1 MYFTPNIQERKW
13 RRVTFLRV
21 GSITHPVGDLCEACV
36 AMIEAGAPKTEG
48 VRQALQGIAAAL
60 ADFKGCGE
68 SVGAEPY
75 IKDVMRAAK
84 ARKLM

>member
-1 MYFTPNIQERKW
+1 
-13 RRVTFLRV
+13 
-21 GSITHPVGDLCEACV
+21 
-36 AMIEAGAPKTEG
+36 MIKAGAPKTEG
-48 VRQALQGIAAAL
+48 VRQALQGIAEDL
-60 ADFKGCGE
+60 ADLKDCGE

>member
-1 MYFTPNIQERKW
+1 
-13 RRVTFLRV
+13 
-21 GSITHPVGDLCEACV
+21 
-36 AMIEAGAPKTEG
+36 MIKAGAPKTEG
-48 VRQALQGIAAAL
+48 VRQALQGIAEDL